1 MMDMTVL
8 DDLKRMYTG
17 DGGEVGML
25 VYIPTDLIYPHPD
38 NPRKELGDLTELA
51 DSIRSKGIMQNLT
64 VVPRA
69 EGGYTVI
76 IGHRRSAAAKLAG
89 LSSVPCIIA
98 EMSEREQVATMLL
111 ENMQR
116 VDLTAYEQAQGFQM
130 MIDFGESV
138 ESIAEKTGF
147 SKKTVRGR
155 LKMAELDAGI
165 LKDVSASR
173 QISIG
178 DLDKLSQIEDLEKRN
193 TLLKQVGTN
202 NFEQSFTR
210 ALKQQKIDRNLPQV
224 YEAIKAIKGKKI
236 ERSETYGGKYRKI
249 DDISIEDFHGAIEI
263 PPKHAAEKIFYNIDE
278 YWGTLGLYV
287 LAPKAEPV
295 KRSRE
300 EIEREKQIKE
310 AHDTLEALAGEAYE
324 LRFAFIKALRVTK
337 ANVDAVK
344 EGAFLAMLSEQHWYN
359 SHINKREVY
368 ETAAGIEGIK
378 ELYMTADVFDRV
390 ITEYRKDPRRLY
402 PSMIYASF
410 GDSRGEGFHSTYKHE
425 YPKHQVNQ
433 KLVML
438 YEWITSLGYE
448 MSDDERGMMDG
459 THPIFEGGGKNEKR
473 KR

>member
-1 MMDMTVL
+1 MDVTVL
-8 DDLKRMYTG
+8 NDLKRMYARN
-17 DGGEVGML
+17 GGESGML
-25 VYIPTDLIYPHPD
+25 VYIPTDQLYPHPD
-38 NPRKELGDLTELA
+38 NPRKEIGDITELA
-51 DSIRSKGIMQNLT
+51 DSIKAKGVMQNLT

-76 IGHRRSAAAKLAG
+76 IGHRRSAAAKAAG
-89 LSSVPCIIA
+89 LTEVPCVIV
-98 EMSEREQVATMLL
+98 EMSEREQLATMLL

-130 MIDFGESV
+130 MIDFGDTV
-138 ESIAEKTGF
+138 EGIAEKTGF

-165 LKDVSASR
+165 LKDVSESR

-193 TLLKQVGTN
+193 QLLRQVGTN

-210 ALKQQKIDRNLPQV
+210 ALKQQKIDRAMPLV
-224 YEAIKAIKGKKI
+224 HEAIKAIKGKKI
-236 ERSETYGGKYRKI
+236 ERCETYSGKYRRI
-249 DDISIEDFHGAIEI
+249 DDISIDDFKGAIEI
-263 PPKHAAEKIFYNIDE
+263 PPNHAADKIFYNIDE

-287 LAPKAEPV
+287 LVPKAEPT
-295 KRSRE
+295 KRSKE
-300 EIEREKQIKE
+300 EIEREKRIND
-310 AHDTLEALAGEAYE
+310 AHATLEALAGEAYE
-324 LRFAFIKALRVTK
+324 LRFAFIKALKVTK

-378 ELYMTADVFDRV
+378 ELYMTSDVFDRV
-390 ITEYRKDPRRLY
+390 LSAYREDPRRLY

-425 YPKHQVNQ
+425 YPKHQANR

-438 YEWITSLGYE
+438 YEWLTSLGYE
-448 MSDDERGMMDG
+448 MSDDERGMMNG
-459 THPIFEGGGKNEKR
+459 THPIFAGGDKDEI
-473 KR
+473 